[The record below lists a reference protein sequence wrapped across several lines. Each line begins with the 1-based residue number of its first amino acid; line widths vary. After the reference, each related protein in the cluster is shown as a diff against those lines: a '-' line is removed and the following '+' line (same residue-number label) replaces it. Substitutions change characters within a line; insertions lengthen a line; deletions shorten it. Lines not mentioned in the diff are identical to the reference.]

1 MPSPQVINHD
11 ALCKSTE
18 LRRCFELMLRDECSV
33 GDWLTFFV
41 KHSETVK
48 VQARWSKVTV
58 GTLKGMAKVLGV
70 DANVRVRAQLLTL
83 MTTKVV
89 EMLNQHVERE
99 EEQKQAADAKAAEE
113 AVAEAAARA
122 RRKSSKKRKPEE
134 KKGEDAEFSELS
146 DGYSSA
152 SCSDSDDSSS
162 SSSSSSYSSSS
173 SSDDDDVELIS
184 EKSGK
189 RKKSKAKKKKKKRK
203 SRKKTKRL
211 KIVPTG
217 PVRVKAVP
225 KSTVRLRQ
233 SLEGVFKQ
241 LTDKQQQAFLKSKYR
256 GALEDLRIFQDPG
269 SQSMSAATTTQPCSL
284 LAFVDIWSCTRLC
297 SPPTPARRRLFST
310 RLSIHTPLNSGE

>member
-134 KKGEDAEFSELS
+134 KRVRTLNSR
-146 DGYSSA
+146 
-152 SCSDSDDSSS
+152 SCRMGIARPRART
-162 SSSSSSYSSSS
+162 
-173 SSDDDDVELIS
+173 VTTHHHHRRHHLI
-184 EKSGK
+184 
-189 RKKSKAKKKKKKRK
+189 
-203 SRKKTKRL
+203 
-211 KIVPTG
+211 
-217 PVRVKAVP
+217 
-225 KSTVRLRQ
+225 LR
-233 SLEGVFKQ
+233 
-241 LTDKQQQAFLKSKYR
+241 R
-256 GALEDLRIFQDPG
+256 RHR
-269 SQSMSAATTTQPCSL
+269 TTTTS
-284 LAFVDIWSCTRLC
+284 S
-297 SPPTPARRRLFST
+297 
-310 RLSIHTPLNSGE
+310 